1 MSGDRDRA
9 ATSLVRRRFSL
20 VDEALLDRRRLEAD
34 VVSFVKSIPRRES
47 AEYAERRIG
56 AWMRLQMPLSTH
68 GWTNRLVS
76 YVAQT
81 LLYPTIKGISSQKHT
96 IFSLSTTRSEVN
108 RTSCFPR
115 DAHTDV

>member
-1 MSGDRDRA
+1 M
-9 ATSLVRRRFSL
+9 

-68 GWTNRLVS
+68 GWTNRLS
-76 YVAQT
+76 LTFKEARS
-81 LLYPTIKGISSQKHT
+81 YPTIKGIVKG
-96 IFSLSTTRSEVN
+96 
-108 RTSCFPR
+108 
-115 DAHTDV
+115 AHNFF